1 MYEYTKDVFSKSKNL
16 FNVVSPR
23 LNGWLAHSVSCTV
36 LWTLAIPLTITF
48 RILFF
53 HIFFAIN
60 NSIKAQESLPATSI
74 TKQMKTN
81 RIVWMIMTWFSF
93 SVRVFLCENMILDML
108 LWKKLLW
115 NSCFKTKY
123 LFAKFYHFTIM
134 LKVPKHF

>member
-48 RILFF
+48 RILFC

-60 NSIKAQESLPATSI
+60 NSIKAQESLPTTSI

-93 SVRVFLCENMILDML
+93 SVRVFFCENMILDMYYEKNYYETVVSKRNICL
-108 LWKKLLW
+108 QSSIILP
-115 NSCFKTKY
+115 SC
-123 LFAKFYHFTIM
+123 
-134 LKVPKHF
+134 